1 MLKSI
6 DILIGFS
13 VIMLAVSMSVT
24 LIIQWV
30 LSVSG
35 MRGKKLVVGIIH
47 LLRQIDPV
55 LLTPERAAE
64 LADTILR
71 HPMLAAAPGKMAE
84 VVQREDLVKTILTV
98 AAAAVTAKPAA
109 AGAGGSVTTTTPQP
123 ARTPSDAEQALIT
136 ALSNAGIPNPGATLD
151 SIRIVSMRMEA
162 ARPELATHVREAI
175 AVIEQAESQFVARL
189 NGGFDQTMERVSHSF
204 ANYSRL
210 WAIAIS
216 VFLAFLLQLDSFRLL
231 NRLAMDDTLRNS
243 LVQQASAAAPATGSQ
258 QPPAAAPATANQQ
271 PLDQATKENLQQ
283 LRQLATDSL
292 ITWPNSWGGWKEQ
305 MARSSIFGLL
315 LTAALLSLGAPFWF
329 NVLGD
334 LLKLRP
340 MLASKEDAQRNE
352 RETTQ
357 PPAG

>member
-109 AGAGGSVTTTTPQP
+109 AGAGGSVTTTTAQP

-151 SIRIVSMRMEA
+151 SIRMVSMRMEA

-258 QPPAAAPATANQQ
+258 RRRTANQA
-271 PLDQATKENLQQ
+271 LDQATKENLQQ

>member
-35 MRGKKLVVGIIH
+35 MRGKKLVVGVIH

-123 ARTPSDAEQALIT
+123 AHTPSDAEQALIT

-231 NRLAMDDTLRNS
+231 NRLAMDDALRNS
-243 LVQQASAAAPATGSQ
+243 LVQQAVAAAPA
-258 QPPAAAPATANQQ
+258 PANQQ
-271 PLDQATKENLQQ
+271 PLDAATQANLQQ

-292 ITWPNSWGGWKEQ
+292 ITWPSSWGGWQEQ

-340 MLASKEDAQRNE
+340 MLASKEDAQRNA

-357 PPAG
+357 APAG